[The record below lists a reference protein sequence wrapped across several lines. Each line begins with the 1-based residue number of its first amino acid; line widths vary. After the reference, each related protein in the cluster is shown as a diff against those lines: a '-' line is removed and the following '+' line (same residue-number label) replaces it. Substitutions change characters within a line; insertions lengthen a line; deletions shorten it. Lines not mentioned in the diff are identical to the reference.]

1 MSSTNE
7 STRTFSTSPDQE
19 FFLSKPRRNTTTGH
33 SLPNNSSHIAS
44 TPSSNRNVGTTTNYS
59 EYLDFKEPVYHSQ
72 TFSSTQSPTKVNL
85 TAHLSGQFSLSPITQ
100 GTTSSVSSNS
110 SNSDE
115 IMTPEFANSPLNSM
129 LDDDLELTFYRR
141 NLFQVSCVVS
151 NIPSA
156 AYAMSPSTGKMSR
169 IMTMSMEISIV
180 GTDETKTPKLL
191 YVPRK
196 PDSNKPAP
204 KQSNAELE
212 PKTKILGGQAHSQVQ
227 TEVVDWKRLQFRY
240 ATTHNG
246 RRRLQNYFNLKVTLF
261 AELDTRERVS
271 LVHVD
276 SKPIVVRGR
285 NPQFY
290 KSRKTIHITDSTT
303 QTNEFAAWR
312 ETAEGKRRSSEAS
325 DHSIAVKPEDNSEHT
340 APERV
345 KRAKTSSYISEEA
358 VVKKEEKVAAEDSD
372 DEDSDSDKY
381 EYFAMPSH
389 YLTGPVDSVFRP
401 HSMVHTQTLHEET
414 SSLKRTYATATASY

>member
-1 MSSTNE
+1 
-7 STRTFSTSPDQE
+7 
-19 FFLSKPRRNTTTGH
+19 
-33 SLPNNSSHIAS
+33 
-44 TPSSNRNVGTTTNYS
+44 
-59 EYLDFKEPVYHSQ
+59 
-72 TFSSTQSPTKVNL
+72 
-85 TAHLSGQFSLSPITQ
+85 
-100 GTTSSVSSNS
+100 
-110 SNSDE
+110 
-115 IMTPEFANSPLNSM
+115 MTPEFANSPLNTNSM

-156 AYAMSPSTGKMSR
+156 VYAASPNTGKMSR
-169 IMTMSMEISIV
+169 IITMSMEISIF

-191 YVPRK
+191 YIPRK

-204 KQSNAELE
+204 EQSNAELE
-212 PKTKILGGQAHSQVQ
+212 PKTKILGGQAHNQVQ

-312 ETAEGKRRSSEAS
+312 ETVEGKGRSSEAS
-325 DHSIAVKPEDNSEHT
+325 DHSIAVKPEDNTEPI
-340 APERV
+340 APERI
-345 KRAKTSSYISEEA
+345 KRTKVFPSPSEA
-358 VVKKEEKVAAEDSD
+358 VTVKQEEKAVAEDNEQ
-372 DEDSDSDKY
+372 DEESDSDKY

-401 HSMVHTQTLHEET
+401 HSMIHSQTLHEET
-414 SSLKRTYATATASY
+414 GSLKRTYATATASY